1 MGYIYKITNT
11 VNGKAY
17 IGVTKRNDAIQR
29 YNQHIYAIYYG
40 NGCPV
45 LGNAVKK
52 YGKEV
57 FKFEVLIICFNEDI
71 YKYEQSY
78 ITKYNTMV
86 PYGYN
91 VQEGGKLVCSFKGQ
105 THSEENKE
113 LFRKNAKEFHNRP
126 EIKEMHRQQAIK
138 LNAQINMGEILR
150 KSEKWQKA
158 VAEGRIGNRGGKH
171 NSESNK
177 KISESL
183 KLYYKN
189 NEHLERNV
197 NAKKK
202 ISDSMRKLH
211 GRKIN
216 QFSKENVF
224 IASYDSIIEASEK
237 NNINRRSIQAT
248 AAGRTH
254 TGGNYIWKYNDM

>member
-1 MGYIYKITNT
+1 MGFIYKITNT
-11 VNGKAY
+11 INSKAY

-29 YNQHIYAIYYG
+29 YKQHIYAIYYG
-40 NGCPV
+40 NGCPL
-45 LGNAVKK
+45 LGDAVKK
-52 YGKEV
+52 YGKEA
-57 FKFEVLIICFNEDI
+57 FKFEVIIICFNEDI

-78 ITKYNTMV
+78 INKYNTMV
-86 PYGYN
+86 PNGYN
-91 VQEGGKLVCSFKGQ
+91 VQEGGKLVCSFKGR

-126 EIKEMHRQQAIK
+126 EIKEMHRQQAIEI
-138 LNAQINMGEILR
+138 NARINMGEILR

-171 NSESNK
+171 NLESNK

-189 NEHLERNV
+189 NKHSENDS
-197 NAKKK
+197 KKK
-202 ISDSMRKLH
+202 ISDLMRRLR
-211 GRKIN
+211 GRKISK
-216 QFSKENVF
+216 FSKENVF
-224 IASYDSIIEASEK
+224 IASYDSIMEASEK

-248 AAGRTH
+248 AAGRTQ
-254 TGGNYIWKYNDM
+254 TGGSYIWKYTDI

>member
-17 IGVTKRNDAIQR
+17 IGVTKRNDAVQR
-29 YNQHIYAIYYG
+29 YKQHIYAIYYG

-45 LGNAVKK
+45 LGDAIKK
-52 YGKEV
+52 YSKEA
-57 FKFEVLIICFNEDI
+57 FKFEVIIICFDEDI

-78 ITKYNTMV
+78 INKYNTMV
-86 PYGYN
+86 PNGYN
-91 VQEGGKLVCSFKGQ
+91 IQEGGKLVCSFKGR

-126 EIKEMHRQQAIK
+126 EIKEMHRQQAIEI
-138 LNAQINMGEILR
+138 NACINMGEILR

-171 NSESNK
+171 NLESNK

-189 NEHLERNV
+189 NEHSERYLMC
-197 NAKKK
+197 KIRCRK
-202 ISDSMRKLH
+202 ISK
-211 GRKIN
+211 
-216 QFSKENVF
+216 FSKENVF
-224 IASYDSIIEASEK
+224 IASYDSIKEASKK
-237 NNINRRSIQAT
+237 NDIHRGSIQAT
-248 AAGRTH
+248 AAGRTQ
-254 TGGNYIWKYNDM
+254 TGGGFIWKYIDT